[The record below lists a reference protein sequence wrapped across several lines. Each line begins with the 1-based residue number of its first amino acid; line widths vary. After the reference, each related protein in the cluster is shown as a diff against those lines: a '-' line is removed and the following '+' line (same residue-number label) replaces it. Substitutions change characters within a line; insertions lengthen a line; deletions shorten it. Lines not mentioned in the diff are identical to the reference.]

1 MQGTAYFIFLNP
13 ITYNRR
19 RRMMKTPKTPA
30 KPKVRSLKE
39 IEREQKK
46 LDEEKALARAAAA
59 EKFLAKGFATK
70 GLPKE
75 QADPLKPYND
85 IIQNAQKKIK
95 EIESRAQEEIKELR
109 GKAINF
115 IGEKYKN
122 DPNKDKL
129 PKIFHTTFN

>member
-1 MQGTAYFIFLNP
+1 MT
-13 ITYNRR
+13 
-19 RRMMKTPKTPA
+19 KTPETPS

-59 EKFLAKGFATK
+59 EKFLAKGLAAK
-70 GLPKE
+70 GPAKE
-75 QADPLKPYND
+75 QADHLKPYNE

-95 EIESRAQEEIKELR
+95 EIECRAREEIKELR
-109 GKAINF
+109 GKAINS

-129 PKIFHTTFN
+129 PKIFHTTFE